1 MMICLSMCN
10 GINYVY
16 VPENFPT
23 EVRGTGVGFAS
34 ACGRLG
40 SMLGPSILGII
51 YSFKS
56 IMLVL
61 HLNMAVLLT
70 AAFLVMIF
78 CQETKKKS
86 LEEINR
92 AQPSN

>member
-1 MMICLSMCN
+1 
-10 GINYVY
+10 
-16 VPENFPT
+16 
-23 EVRGTGVGFAS
+23 
-34 ACGRLG
+34 
-40 SMLGPSILGII
+40 
-51 YSFKS
+51 
-56 IMLVL
+56 MLVL